1 MSGDGFQLENLEP
14 RCYICIIPKLGIL
27 PAYACI
33 CQLHDLESIF
43 SRKSSTT
50 AGIGVQCYLSSQS
63 SITSFTAA
71 VTGFGHYLG
80 DLRLARHANFLVIQI
95 IINDIV
101 TIVTCLSREIKI
113 ES

>member
-71 VTGFGHYLG
+71 VTGFGHYLR
-80 DLRLARHANFLVIQI
+80 DLRFATHAIVLGIQI
-95 IINDIV
+95 IRSEIV
-101 TIVTCLSREIKI
+101 TSVTSLSREIKI
-113 ES
+113 KS